1 MILVTSSD
9 NSLDVVNSYD
19 VVVNPS
25 EAITY
30 TAEAGFPEIN
40 LVPVNE

>member
-1 MILVTSSD
+1 MILVTSSE
-9 NSLDVVNSYD
+9 NSYT
-19 VVVNPS
+19 VVVTPS